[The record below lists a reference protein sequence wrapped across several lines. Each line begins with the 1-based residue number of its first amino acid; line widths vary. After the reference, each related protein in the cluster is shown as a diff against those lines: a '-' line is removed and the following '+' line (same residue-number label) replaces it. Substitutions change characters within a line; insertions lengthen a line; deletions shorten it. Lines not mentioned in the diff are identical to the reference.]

1 MSTDLRVVDN
11 NQYLTDPQK
20 FEHLW
25 RVAKAFSICGLV
37 PEAIRGKP
45 EDCFVLTQ
53 LAIRLQV
60 DPFMLFQNMY
70 VVHGRPGMEAKLQ
83 IGLLNASGR
92 IKGNICYTFSGDGDE
107 YGCTASVIDAA
118 SGQKIEGPKVT
129 WRMVKAEK
137 WNEDKKSKSGYVQV
151 SKWKAMPEVMFR
163 YRAAAMLI
171 RAHYPEVTLG
181 LMTREELEEQVID
194 VESTMAQPAALPATG
209 TKSEALAAAIARPTE
224 EPEKKTRK
232 RKEKAVEPEQAP
244 EPESEQQ
251 AETADGETAED
262 NAAIS
267 WCEAIIARLMKASNV
282 LQFSEIRDEVYAHP
296 ARDEL
301 PQEAL
306 DRLSAALTEAEKR
319 CSE

>member
-25 RVAKAFSICGLV
+25 RVAKAFSVCGLV

-53 LAIRLQV
+53 LAIRLRV

-107 YGCTASVIDAA
+107 YGCMASVIDAA
-118 SGQKIEGPKVT
+118 SGQTINGPKVT
-129 WRMVKAEK
+129 KRMVKAEG
-137 WNEDKKSKSGYVQV
+137 WDKKPG
-151 SKWKAMPEVMFR
+151 SKWLTMPEVMFR

-181 LMTREELEEQVID
+181 LMTREELEEQIID
-194 VESTMAQPAALPATG
+194 VESTMARPALPPATG
-209 TKSEALAAAIARPTE
+209 TKSEALAAAIARPAE

-232 RKEKAVEPEQAP
+232 RREKAVEAEPAP
-244 EPESEQQ
+244 EPAPE
-251 AETADGETAED
+251 AADDETAED
-262 NAAIS
+262 NAALS
-267 WCEAIIARLMKASNV
+267 WCEAIIARLGRASNV
-282 LQFSEIRDEVYAHP
+282 LQFSQIRDEVYAQP
-296 ARDEL
+296 LRDEL
-301 PQEAL
+301 PQDAM
-306 DRLSAALTEAEKR
+306 DRLSAALMDAEQRCTE
-319 CSE
+319 

>member
-1 MSTDLRVVDN
+1 MSTDLRVIDN

-92 IKGNICYTFSGDGDE
+92 IKGNIAYTFSGDGDE

-129 WRMVKAEK
+129 KRMVKAEG
-137 WNEDKKSKSGYVQV
+137 WDKKQG
-151 SKWKAMPEVMFR
+151 SKWLTMPEVMFR
-163 YRAAAMLI
+163 YRSAAMLI
-171 RAHYPEVTLG
+171 RSHYPEVTLG

-194 VESTMAQPAALPATG
+194 VESTMAQPALPPATG
-209 TKSEALAAAIARPTE
+209 TKSEALAAAIARPAE

-232 RKEKAVEPEQAP
+232 RREKAP
-244 EPESEQQ
+244 EPEPEPEPTPEPDPQEEAVEAAGDDDPQSWFDQ
-251 AETADGETAED
+251 AVRR
-262 NAAIS
+262 I
-267 WCEAIIARLMKASNV
+267 RLCKTV
-282 LQFSEIRDEVYAHP
+282 LELQPLVSEISSDP
-296 ARDEL
+296 ACQALPPEL
-301 PQEAL
+301 AEQLADVVTEIQS
-306 DRLSAALTEAEKR
+306 RLE
-319 CSE
+319 

>member
-1 MSTDLRVVDN
+1 MMSTDLRVVDN

-92 IKGNICYTFSGDGDE
+92 IKGNIRYTFSGDGDE
-107 YGCTASVIDAA
+107 YGCMASVIDAA
-118 SGQKIEGPKVT
+118 SGQKIDGPKVT

-151 SKWKAMPEVMFR
+151 SKWKTMPEVMFR

-209 TKSEALAAAIARPTE
+209 TKSEALAAAIARPAE
-224 EPEKKTRK
+224 EPERKVRK
-232 RKEKAVEPEQAP
+232 RREKAVEPDPTPEPPQAP
-244 EPESEQQ
+244 QEAADATATDEPQSWFDSAVRRLRLCKTVLELRPLVYE
-251 AETADGETAED
+251 
-262 NAAIS
+262 IS
-267 WCEAIIARLMKASNV
+267 N
-282 LQFSEIRDEVYAHP
+282 DP
-296 ARDEL
+296 ACQEL
-301 PQEAL
+301 PQELAEQL
-306 DRLSAALTEAEKR
+306 ACVVSEMETRLE
-319 CSE
+319 

>member
-1 MSTDLRVVDN
+1 MMSTDLRVIDN

-92 IKGNICYTFSGDGDE
+92 IKGNIAYTFSGDGDE

-129 WRMVKAEK
+129 KRMVKAEG
-137 WNEDKKSKSGYVQV
+137 WDKKQG
-151 SKWKAMPEVMFR
+151 SKWTTMPEVMFR
-163 YRAAAMLI
+163 YRSAAMLI
-171 RAHYPEVTLG
+171 RTHYPEVTLG
-181 LMTREELEEQVID
+181 LMTREELADQVID

-209 TKSEALAAAIARPTE
+209 TKSEALAAAIARPPE
-224 EPEKKTRK
+224 EAEKKPRK
-232 RKEKAVEPEQAP
+232 RREKAVEPTP
-244 EPESEQQ
+244 EPEPEQQ
-251 AETADGETAED
+251 AETAEDEPAEVK
-262 NAAIS
+262 AAIS
-267 WCEAIIARLMKASNV
+267 WCEEIISRLMKASNV
-282 LQFSEIRDEVYAHP
+282 LQFSQIRDEVYAHP
-296 ARDEL
+296 FRDEL
-301 PQEAL
+301 PQDAM
-306 DRLSAALTEAEKR
+306 DRLSAALTGAEQR
-319 CSE
+319 CTG